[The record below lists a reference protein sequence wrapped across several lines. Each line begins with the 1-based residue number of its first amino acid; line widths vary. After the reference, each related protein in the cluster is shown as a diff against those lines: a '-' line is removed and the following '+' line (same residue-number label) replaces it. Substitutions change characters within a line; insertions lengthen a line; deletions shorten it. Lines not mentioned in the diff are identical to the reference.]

1 MDKQDVKSIQSA
13 VESMLFASGEPVSV
27 EKISDVLDIDKKLV
41 KKVMETIIDRFE
53 VSESGIQIVCVDNKY
68 QMCSKS
74 ENADFI
80 RELLDV
86 RRKMPLSSA
95 AMEVLAIIAYNQP
108 ITKAFVEQV
117 RGVDSS
123 SIVNN
128 LCQKG
133 LIEEKGRLELPGKP
147 IMYGTTSLFLRCF
160 GIKTLD
166 DLPEVKSSS
175 EE

>member
-1 MDKQDVKSIQSA
+1 
-13 VESMLFASGEPVSV
+13 
-27 EKISDVLDIDKKLV
+27 
-41 KKVMETIIDRFE
+41 
-53 VSESGIQIVCVDNKY
+53 
-68 QMCSKS
+68 MCSKS

>member
-53 VSESGIQIVCVDNKY
+53 VSESGIQIVCVDNEY

-133 LIEEKGRLELPGKP
+133 LIEEKGRL
-147 IMYGTTSLFLRCF
+147 
-160 GIKTLD
+160 
-166 DLPEVKSSS
+166 
-175 EE
+175 